1 MCKKKIDK
9 EIILSRIMSMFLYN
23 KESDWSLSQIPEGG
37 DYILGIT
44 RQQHL
49 LFMSPSDH
57 TRVYAVR

>member
-1 MCKKKIDK
+1 
-9 EIILSRIMSMFLYN
+9 MFLYN